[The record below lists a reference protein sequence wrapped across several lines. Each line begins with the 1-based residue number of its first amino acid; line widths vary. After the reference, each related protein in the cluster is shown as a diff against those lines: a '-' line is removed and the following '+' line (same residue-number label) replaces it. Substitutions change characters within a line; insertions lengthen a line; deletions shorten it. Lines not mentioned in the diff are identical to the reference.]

1 MAIELVHISKHFD
14 DHVVFENLNIVFP
27 EGEISCLMGAS
38 GSGKTTLLQLLMG
51 LEKPDAGEI
60 KGMRGK
66 KIAAVFQEDR
76 LIEHFDAV
84 RNIKLVC
91 DKQITVQRIEKELKR
106 VGIEDYTN
114 KTVSHF
120 SGGMRRR
127 VAIVRA
133 ILADNDVLFLDEP
146 FKGLDEQLKYQV
158 IDYVRQMTM
167 GKTVILVSHDKE
179 EAQRLQARI
188 ILLPSK
194 SYCSDPIRS

>member
-1 MAIELVHISKHFD
+1 MAIELVHISKRFD
-14 DHVVFENLNIVFP
+14 DHVVFEDLNMVFH
-27 EGEISCLMGAS
+27 EGEIYCLMGAS

-51 LEKPDAGEI
+51 LEKPDTGEI
-60 KGMRGK
+60 KGMIGK
-66 KIAAVFQEDR
+66 KVSAVFQEDR

-91 DKQITVQRIEKELKR
+91 DKQITEQRIESELTR

-114 KTVSHF
+114 KTVNHF

-133 ILADNDVLFLDEP
+133 ILANNDILLLDEP
-146 FKGLDEQLKYQV
+146 FKGLDERLKHQV
-158 IDYVRQMTM
+158 IDYVRQMAV

-188 ILLPSK
+188 VLLPN
-194 SYCSDPIRS
+194 